1 MSKEKN
7 MIENSIIARNSTGKK
22 ARSLNF
28 TYPTLEAV
36 EFAYRAGFD
45 SIHLDGEHGAFS
57 PPEIDN
63 MVAAAHMGGMTVTC
77 RPRNFEPTEIIM
89 WLDRGIQGIMA
100 PHVETGEQAEALVE
114 ACLFDPRGH
123 RSWGTHR
130 GTEFNDTEILSSRF
144 GGRKNFTEFA
154 NDNMLIF
161 AQVESHKGYENLND
175 ILAVE
180 NLTAITYGHF
190 DLALSM
196 HMPGEGLG
204 NPKIDA
210 IQADMEVRSRAAGK
224 GLMSDYFV
232 MVNLQDLITQNGRN
246 FVKANA
252 NEVFPK

>member
-1 MSKEKN
+1 
-7 MIENSIIARNSTGKK
+7 MIENTIIARNKIGKK
-22 ARSLNF
+22 ARSMNF

-63 MVAAAHMGGMTVTC
+63 MVAAAHMGGMSVTC
-77 RPRNFEPTEIIM
+77 RPRNFESTEIIM

-130 GTEFNDTEILSSRF
+130 GTEFNDNEILESRF

-154 NDNMLIF
+154 NDNMLIW
-161 AQVESHKGYENLND
+161 AQVESHKGYENLDD
-175 ILAVE
+175 ILAVDG
-180 NLTAITYGHF
+180 LTGVTTGHF

-196 HMPGEGLG
+196 HMPGEGLE
-204 NPKIDA
+204 NPDVIR
-210 IQADMEVRSRAAGK
+210 IHADMEARARAAGK
-224 GLMSDYFV
+224 GLMVDHHV
-232 MVNLQDLITQNGRN
+232 MVNLQDLITQNGRE
-246 FVKANA
+246 FVQA
-252 NEVFPK
+252 NEDVAFPG

>member
-1 MSKEKN
+1 
-7 MIENSIIARNSTGKK
+7 MIENSIIARNREGKK

-63 MVAAAHMGGMTVTC
+63 MVSAAHMAGMTVTC
-77 RPRNFEPTEIIM
+77 RPRNFESTEIIM

-100 PHVETGEQAEALVE
+100 PHVETGEQAQALVE
-114 ACLFDPRGH
+114 ACYFDPLGH

-130 GTEFNDTEILSSRF
+130 GTEFNDNEILESQY

-154 NDNMLIF
+154 NDNLLVF
-161 AQVESHKGYENLND
+161 AQVESFVGYENLDD
-175 ILAVE
+175 ILAVDG
-180 NLTAITYGHF
+180 LTAITYGHF
-190 DLALSM
+190 DLALSL

-204 NPKIDA
+204 NPRIDR
-210 IQADMEVRSRAAGK
+210 IQSDMEVRARAAGK
-224 GLMSDYFV
+224 GLMSDYHV
-232 MVNLQDLITQNGRN
+232 MVNLQDLITQGGRE
-246 FVKANA
+246 FVNA
-252 NEVFPK
+252 NEDEAFPD